1 MKRFCNISQKE
12 SLFLHEAE
20 RSKIGNSFQIR
31 FYVSYVANFS
41 DTWYK
46 DNRCCPNGL
55 VLGLG
60 RAIGRWYQSSEK
72 NWTQWCIKAMNKYVV
87 LLHIHCFL
95 GEEDWLFRSSNTC
108 YMRLIFM
115 KKNHDTN
122 KLFISNI
129 GDVQNVI
136 TFRKS

>member
-1 MKRFCNISQKE
+1 MI
-12 SLFLHEAE
+12 LF
-20 RSKIGNSFQIR
+20 RSDFTCLTWQ
-31 FYVSYVANFS
+31 NFS

-108 YMRLIFM
+108 YMRLILV

-122 KLFISNI
+122 KTFILTQVMFKLLSPLENYNI
-129 GDVQNVI
+129 IRDPEQFQLQI
-136 TFRKS
+136 PYLWKYQW

>member
-1 MKRFCNISQKE
+1 MTQ
-12 SLFLHEAE
+12 LFFF
-20 RSKIGNSFQIR
+20 RIR

-72 NWTQWCIKAMNKYVV
+72 NWTQWCINAMNKCVDVV
-87 LLHIHCFL
+87 AHCFL
-95 GEEDWLFRSSNTC
+95 GEGGKDWLFRSSNTC
-108 YMRLIFM
+108 YVRLIFR
-115 KKNHDTN
+115 KKITIQTSFSYPYYLHV
-122 KLFISNI
+122 I
-129 GDVQNVI
+129 GDVQNDI
-136 TFRKS
+136 TFRKFCIEISTIDLNQFCKY